1 MKRKSPASLVKI
13 NKMAKPHLP
22 KNGLANAIEMKL
34 AEIKSNHTS
43 KEMQHSHLSVFSYAQ

>member
-1 MKRKSPASLVKI
+1 MKRKSPTSLVKI
-13 NKMAKPHLP
+13 NKVPKSQFH

-43 KEMQHSHLSVFSYAQ
+43 NEIHHGHLSVFRYAH